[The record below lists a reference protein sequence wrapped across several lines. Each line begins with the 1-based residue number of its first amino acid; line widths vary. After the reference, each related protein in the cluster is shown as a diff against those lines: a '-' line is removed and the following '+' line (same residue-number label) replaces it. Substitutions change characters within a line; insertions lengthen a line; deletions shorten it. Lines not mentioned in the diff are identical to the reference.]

1 MATISSGTDLSS
13 TFYLRNFYTNNK
25 NLVKSSNRKNYLDIE
40 LSYEDSRALSR
51 AAKALSK
58 FSYSESDNSKSITN
72 SVLAFTKTF
81 NYTLESTKDTTD
93 SSSKRYVKQLKK
105 LTSKYKDEL
114 EDLGITINGDGSLKV
129 NEDFLKNRDSDE
141 LGKLFNKN
149 SDFSKQLKQLS
160 KKLSNSTYSDIYSQM
175 TGSGL
180 QVNITL

>member
-1 MATISSGTDLSS
+1 M
-13 TFYLRNFYTNNK
+13 
-25 NLVKSSNRKNYLDIE
+25 
-40 LSYEDSRALSR
+40 
-51 AAKALSK
+51 
-58 FSYSESDNSKSITN
+58 
-72 SVLAFTKTF
+72 
-81 NYTLESTKDTTD
+81 
-93 SSSKRYVKQLKK
+93 
-105 LTSKYKDEL
+105 
-114 EDLGITINGDGSLKV
+114 GITINGDGSLKV